1 MSKDILRVRGLV
13 KSFGSLM
20 ATFNLNMDVRPGEI
34 HAIIGPN
41 GAGKTTFISQLAG
54 ELKPDSGRIFFEGRD
69 ITAMPVYKR
78 ALSGL
83 ARSYQI
89 SSVFLEF
96 TALMNVALAVQAQGG
111 HSFRFWEAAATSD
124 KLNGPAMEA
133 LIAVGLEE
141 HRDMPVARMGHG
153 ERRQLELAMVIV
165 NKPKLLL
172 LDEPMAGMSPKE
184 NQAMTSLLAAMK
196 GKNTMVLIEH
206 DMEAVF
212 ALADRISVLVYGTV
226 IACGTPDEI
235 RANEEVRTAYLG
247 E

>member
-1 MSKDILRVRGLV
+1 MSGDILSVRGLV
-13 KSFGSLM
+13 KTFGSLM

-41 GAGKTTFISQLAG
+41 GAGKTTLISQLAG
-54 ELKPDSGRIFFEGRD
+54 ELKPDSGSIIFENRD
-69 ITAMPVYKR
+69 ITAMPIYKR
-78 ALSGL
+78 VQSGL

-111 HSFRFWEAAATSD
+111 HSFRFWEAAAASD
-124 KLNGPAMEA
+124 ELNGPAMDA
-133 LIAVGLEE
+133 LIAVGLGE
-141 HRDMPVARMGHG
+141 HIYTPVARMGHG

-184 NQAMTSLLAAMK
+184 NQAMTSLLASMK
-196 GKNTMVLIEH
+196 GKTTMVLIEH

-212 ALADRISVLVYGTV
+212 ALADRISVLVYGTM
-226 IACGTPDEI
+226 IACGKPDEI
-235 RANEEVRTAYLG
+235 RSNKDVRAAYLG
-247 E
+247 D

>member
-1 MSKDILRVRGLV
+1 MSGDILNVRGLV

-54 ELKPDSGRIFFEGRD
+54 ELKPDSGSIIFEGRD
-69 ITAMPVYKR
+69 ITAMPIYKR
-78 ALSGL
+78 AQSGL

-111 HSFRFWEAAATSD
+111 HSFRFWEAAAASD
-124 KLNGPAMEA
+124 ELNGPAMDA
-133 LIAVGLEE
+133 LIAVGLAE
-141 HRDMPVARMGHG
+141 HIDTPVARMGHG

-184 NQAMTSLLAAMK
+184 NLSMTSLLASMK
-196 GKNTMVLIEH
+196 GKTTMVLIEH
-206 DMEAVF
+206 DMDAVF
-212 ALADRISVLVYGTV
+212 ALADRISVLVYGTM

-235 RANEEVRTAYLG
+235 RANKDVRAAYLG
-247 E
+247 D

>member
-1 MSKDILRVRGLV
+1 MSGDVLSIRRLV

-41 GAGKTTFISQLAG
+41 GAGKTTLISQLAG
-54 ELKPDSGRIFFEGRD
+54 ELKPDSGSIFFEGRD
-69 ITAMPVYKR
+69 ITAMPIYKR
-78 ALSGL
+78 ARLGL

-96 TALMNVALAVQAQGG
+96 TALANVALAVQAQRG
-111 HSFRFWEAAATSD
+111 HSFRFWENAADSD
-124 KLNGPAMEA
+124 ELNGPAMEA
-133 LIAVGLEE
+133 LTAVGLGEQVNT
-141 HRDMPVARMGHG
+141 PVASMGHG

-165 NKPKLLL
+165 NRPKLLL
-172 LDEPMAGMSPKE
+172 LDEPLAGMSPKE
-184 NQAMTSLLAAMK
+184 NQAMMALLAAMK
-196 GKNTMVLIEH
+196 GNASMVLIEH

-212 ALADRISVLVYGTV
+212 SLADRISVLVYGTI

-235 RANEEVRTAYLG
+235 RANEDVRAAYLG
-247 E
+247 D

>member
-1 MSKDILRVRGLV
+1 MSGDILSVRRLV

-41 GAGKTTFISQLAG
+41 GAGKTTLICQLAG
-54 ELKPDSGRIFFEGRD
+54 ELKPDSGSIVYEGRD
-69 ITAMPVYKR
+69 ITAMSIYKR

-111 HSFRFWEAAATSD
+111 HSFRFWEAAAASD
-124 KLNGPAMEA
+124 ELSGPAMDA
-133 LIAVGLEE
+133 LAAVGLEE
-141 HRDMPVARMGHG
+141 HINTPVARMGHG

-165 NKPKLLL
+165 NRPKLLL
-172 LDEPMAGMSPKE
+172 LDEPMAGMSPRE
-184 NQAMTSLLAAMK
+184 NQAMTTLLASMK
-196 GKNTMVLIEH
+196 GKTTMVLIEH

-212 ALADRISVLVYGTV
+212 TLADRISVLVYGTM

-235 RANEEVRTAYLG
+235 RANKDVRAAYLG
-247 E
+247 D

>member
-1 MSKDILRVRGLV
+1 MSGDILNVRGLF

-54 ELKPDSGRIFFEGRD
+54 ELKPDSGTIVFEGRD
-69 ITAMPVYKR
+69 ITAMPIYKR
-78 ALSGL
+78 AQSGL

-111 HSFRFWEAAATSD
+111 HSFRFWEAAAASD
-124 KLNGPAMEA
+124 ELNGPAMDA
-133 LIAVGLEE
+133 LIAVGLGE
-141 HRDMPVARMGHG
+141 HIYTPVSRMGHG

-184 NQAMTSLLAAMK
+184 NQAMTSLLASMK
-196 GKNTMVLIEH
+196 GKTTMALIEH

-212 ALADRISVLVYGTV
+212 ALADRISVLVYGAM

-235 RANEEVRTAYLG
+235 RANKDVRAAYLG
-247 E
+247 D

>member
-1 MSKDILRVRGLV
+1 MSGDILSVRSLV

-54 ELKPDSGRIFFEGRD
+54 ELKPDSGSIIFEGRD
-69 ITAMPVYKR
+69 ITAMPIYKR
-78 ALSGL
+78 AQSGL

-89 SSVFLEF
+89 SSVFLDF

-111 HSFRFWEAAATSD
+111 HSFRFWEAAAASD
-124 KLNGPAMEA
+124 ELNGPAMDA
-133 LIAVGLEE
+133 LIAVGLGE
-141 HRDMPVARMGHG
+141 HIDTPVARMGHG

-184 NQAMTSLLAAMK
+184 NQAMTSLLASMK
-196 GKNTMVLIEH
+196 GKTTMVLIEH
-206 DMEAVF
+206 DMDAVF
-212 ALADRISVLVYGTV
+212 ALADRISVLVYGTM

-235 RANEEVRTAYLG
+235 RANKDVRAAYLG
-247 E
+247 D

>member
-1 MSKDILRVRGLV
+1 MSGDILSVRGLV
-13 KSFGSLM
+13 KTFGSLM

-54 ELKPDSGRIFFEGRD
+54 ELKPDSGSIIFEGRD
-69 ITAMPVYKR
+69 ITAMPIYKR
-78 ALSGL
+78 ARAGL

-96 TALMNVALAVQAQGG
+96 TALMNVALAVQAQGD
-111 HSFRFWEAAATSD
+111 HSFRFWEAAAASD
-124 KLNGPAMEA
+124 ELNGPAMDA
-133 LIAVGLEE
+133 LIAVGLGE
-141 HRDMPVARMGHG
+141 HIHTPVARMGHG

-184 NQAMTSLLAAMK
+184 NQAMTSLLASMK
-196 GKNTMVLIEH
+196 GKTTMVLIEH

-212 ALADRISVLVYGTV
+212 ALADRISVLVYGAM

-235 RANEEVRTAYLG
+235 RVNKDVRAAYLG
-247 E
+247 D

>member
-1 MSKDILRVRGLV
+1 MSGDILSVRHLV

-41 GAGKTTFISQLAG
+41 GAGKTTLISQLAG
-54 ELKPDSGRIFFEGRD
+54 ELRPDSGSIVFEGRD
-69 ITAMPVYKR
+69 ITAMPIYKR

-96 TALMNVALAVQAQGG
+96 TALSNVALAVQAQGG
-111 HSFRFWEAAATSD
+111 HSFRFWEAAAASD
-124 KLNGPAMEA
+124 ELNGPAMDA
-133 LIAVGLEE
+133 LAAVGLGE
-141 HRDMPVARMGHG
+141 HFNTPVARMGHG

-172 LDEPMAGMSPKE
+172 LDEPMAGMSPRE
-184 NQAMTSLLAAMK
+184 NQAMTALLASMK
-196 GKNTMVLIEH
+196 GKTSMVLIEH

-212 ALADRISVLVYGTV
+212 SLADRISVLVYGTM

-235 RANEEVRTAYLG
+235 RANKEVRAAYLG
-247 E
+247 D